1 MKTVNKYIWKYF
13 VKYQIS
19 FVSIRQIIKYKICVR
34 KINHDFEWFRDKI
47 FKERMLKKKCT
58 YSILKVT

>member
-47 FKERMLKKKCT
+47 FKERML
-58 YSILKVT
+58 